1 MNIANILK
9 IIIEE
14 NIITLQFFHPAVFL
28 SRSGLNYRLHETL
41 KEAKIKATWNW
52 VFSFKNTIIFL
63 AKYIKVSA
71 FWGFVPKAHFNT
83 QKLLPN

>member
-41 KEAKIKATWNW
+41 KEAKIKATWN
-52 VFSFKNTIIFL
+52 
-63 AKYIKVSA
+63 
-71 FWGFVPKAHFNT
+71 
-83 QKLLPN
+83 